1 MDENEAVF
9 KRILGLT
16 LRNHVSRRVRPSVFL
31 WLLDTLLACGILYCQ
46 PRTSSGRYRTSIR
59 NKNTHLIMRQYL
71 LCSLVVLVST
81 SKPQSMSSE
90 LLLVSDLRYD
100 FGKLIDI
107 LAAPNPPSLHIF
119 FRISPPWA
127 SLPEYSSKTNV

>member
-1 MDENEAVF
+1 ME
-9 KRILGLT
+9 
-16 LRNHVSRRVRPSVFL
+16 
-31 WLLDTLLACGILYCQ
+31 
-46 PRTSSGRYRTSIR
+46 
-59 NKNTHLIMRQYL
+59 LI

-107 LAAPNPPSLHIF
+107 LAAPKPSSLHIF

-127 SLPEYSSKTNV
+127 EYSSNTNVSIALLSFLAFRPRMLLYVKKY

>member
-1 MDENEAVF
+1 MMC
-9 KRILGLT
+9 ISMT
-16 LRNHVSRRVRPSVFL
+16 
-31 WLLDTLLACGILYCQ
+31 
-46 PRTSSGRYRTSIR
+46 SGRM
-59 NKNTHLIMRQYL
+59 KLI

-107 LAAPNPPSLHIF
+107 LAAPKPPSLHIF

-127 SLPEYSSKTNV
+127 CLTEYSSKTNVWIVLLSFLAFRPRMLVYRKKY